1 MARVLARDVH
11 ITLPGKPH
19 DPIVL
24 RAGQAV
30 PKEYAEFVTNPR
42 AFIEVESEPST
53 PSAPASATTTEN
65 KQEVKAEEVKAEE
78 VTVVN
83 YSKLKKPELEALA
96 TERGLDATG
105 TAKVLVE
112 RLVAADAAAAEAKAS
127 SDDNAGDE
135 VDFDSMDEAAL
146 RAYAAEHGV
155 DIADATSQEEIIA
168 LLENAQE

>member
-19 DPIVL
+19 EPIVL
-24 RAGQAV
+24 RAGQGV

-53 PSAPASATTTEN
+53 PSAPASAPASTQ
-65 KQEVKAEEVKAEE
+65 KQEEKTD
-78 VTVVN
+78 VTPVN

-96 TERGLDATG
+96 IARGIDANG
-105 TAKVLVE
+105 TVKVLAE
-112 RLVAADAAAAEAKAS
+112 RLVAADAAAAEAAAS
-127 SDDNAGDE
+127 SSDSGADDD

-146 RAYAAEHGV
+146 RAYAGEHKV
-155 DIADATSQEEIIA
+155 NIEDATSVEEIIA